1 MTVFNRL
8 YVLNLENQGIRCKN
22 AVYQGRMKQNV
33 HFDSINVE
41 IDIKQITS
49 Q

>member
-1 MTVFNRL
+1 MKRTAD
-8 YVLNLENQGIRCKN
+8 K
-22 AVYQGRMKQNV
+22 GRTKQNV